1 MLNLSK
7 RRKVILTKLN
17 APIRP
22 SSTLDVWRTLAKALF
37 NPPTH
42 SNAQECGLEVATIFE
57 MRDPHYQLR
66 FSAYESQQSRL
77 RSSSLEVPQDGIRRE
92 GRRGRGVGQN

>member
-22 SSTLDVWRTLAKALF
+22 SSTLDVWRTLATALF
-37 NPPTH
+37 NLPTQ
-42 SNAQECGLEVATIFE
+42 SNAQECGPEVPTIFE
-57 MRDPHYQLR
+57 MRDPHYWSG
-66 FSAYESQQSRL
+66 FSAYEPQQSRL
-77 RSSSLEVPQDGIRRE
+77 RSSSLEVPQDGICRE
-92 GRRGRGVGQN
+92 GRGGRGVGQN